1 MLTNDRASVGSRFFY
16 ATGEPLHGGEPGSL
30 VSRLGLDDLPAQRG
44 AKLNTLFNSL
54 LNMGDMASAVSCSPF
69 VNQHRNKYEPKLACQ
84 LESVRFISYLL
95 SKWCRQSWWRVPAG
109 YHEVGCKLTWGKM
122 RVREAEN
129 VRPHNSLAS
138 RLGLDDPLVSP
149 MRFLGFPPQRGTKLN
164 ILLDSLLEQ
173 GDMAS
178 AASSSHCVNQHRG
191 EPNDRNSLANLFL
204 TVSSCMFCHMVPAV
218 HGGSFRLATMVL
230 VNTFC
235 QLSVSDV
242 S

>member
-1 MLTNDRASVGSRFFY
+1 
-16 ATGEPLHGGEPGSL
+16 
-30 VSRLGLDDLPAQRG
+30 
-44 AKLNTLFNSL
+44 
-54 LNMGDMASAVSCSPF
+54 
-69 VNQHRNKYEPKLACQ
+69 
-84 LESVRFISYLL
+84 
-95 SKWCRQSWWRVPAG
+95 
-109 YHEVGCKLTWGKM
+109 
-122 RVREAEN
+122 

-218 HGGSFRLATMVL
+218 HGGSFRLATTVL
-230 VNTFC
+230 GAGRLGGECGFGKRKTCDRTVAGIPGLISMIPLLC
-235 QLSVSDV
+235 P
-242 S
+242 